1 MTLELKNNLNKKW
14 DLIITPQ
21 RGLFE
26 LHLSE
31 IWKYRDLLYL
41 FIKRDFTTFYKQT
54 ILGPLW
60 FIIQPFIST
69 IIFSFIFNRV
79 AKIPTEEIPPYLFYL
94 SGIIAWNY
102 FSECLTTT
110 SNTFTSNVN
119 IFGKVYFPRIIMP
132 LSKVISGL
140 IKFFIQFVLFLGL
153 YIYYVLLGNQS
164 MAPSFYLIIVP
175 ILIFQMALLGQ
186 GLGMIISSLTTKY
199 RDLSYILNFGIQLLM
214 YASPIV
220 YPLSIVPEKY
230 RLIIISNPMTPI
242 IEIFR
247 NALLGTGQ
255 INMIMY
261 IYSIVMTLVLFI
273 IGLITFN
280 KVEKSFI
287 DTV

>member
-1 MTLELKNNLNKKW
+1 
-14 DLIITPQ
+14 
-21 RGLFE
+21 
-26 LHLSE
+26 
-31 IWKYRDLLYL
+31 
-41 FIKRDFTTFYKQT
+41 
-54 ILGPLW
+54 
-60 FIIQPFIST
+60 
-69 IIFSFIFNRV
+69 
-79 AKIPTEEIPPYLFYL
+79 
-94 SGIIAWNY
+94 
-102 FSECLTTT
+102 
-110 SNTFTSNVN
+110 
-119 IFGKVYFPRIIMP
+119 
-132 LSKVISGL
+132 
-140 IKFFIQFVLFLGL
+140 
-153 YIYYVLLGNQS
+153 
-164 MAPSFYLIIVP
+164 
-175 ILIFQMALLGQ
+175 MALLGQ

-214 YASPIV
+214 YASPII

-273 IGLITFN
+273 IGLIIFN

>member
-21 RGLFE
+21 KRLFE

-164 MAPSFYLIIVP
+164 MAPSFYLIIIP
-175 ILIFQMALLGQ
+175 LLIFQMALLGQ

-273 IGLITFN
+273 IGLIIFN

>member
-1 MTLELKNNLNKKW
+1 MELKNNLNRKW
-14 DLIITPQ
+14 DLIITPK

-26 LHLSE
+26 LHFSE

-79 AKIPTEEIPPYLFYL
+79 AKIPTDEIPPYLFYL

-102 FSECLTTT
+102 FSDCLTTT

-119 IFGKVYFPRIIMP
+119 IFGKVYFPRIIIP

-140 IKFFIQFVLFLGL
+140 IKFFIQFMLFLGL
-153 YIYYVLLGNQS
+153 YIYYVFLGNQT

-175 ILIFQMALLGQ
+175 LLIFQMALLGQ
-186 GLGMIISSLTTKY
+186 GIGMIISSLTTKY
-199 RDLSYILNFGIQLLM
+199 RDLSYMLNFGIQLLM

-247 NALLGTGQ
+247 NALLGTGKIDLFMLFQ
-255 INMIMY
+255 SLFTTFI
-261 IYSIVMTLVLFI
+261 LFI
-273 IGLITFN
+273 VGLLIFN
-280 KVEKSFI
+280 RVEKSFI